1 MKASIAFFIL
11 SLALPAIGEP
21 TFRCND
27 ALCANFQQ
35 EVDFN
40 HQHMHRCQD
49 SACVN
54 FQQFV
59 PINHRHLHRNSNVN
73 SPNFQQFVP
82 DRRPRRQ

>member
-1 MKASIAFFIL
+1 MKASIAFLIL

-27 ALCANFQQ
+27 ALCADFQQ
-35 EVDFN
+35 EVGFN

-59 PINHRHLHRNSNVN
+59 PNNHRHVHRNSNVN

-82 DRRPRRQ
+82 ERGSRRR